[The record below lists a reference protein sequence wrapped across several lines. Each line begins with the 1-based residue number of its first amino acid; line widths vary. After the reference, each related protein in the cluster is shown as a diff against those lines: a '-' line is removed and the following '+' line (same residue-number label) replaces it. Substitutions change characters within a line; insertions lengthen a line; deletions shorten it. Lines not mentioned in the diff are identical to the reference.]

1 MTQVRTTVCSITV
14 DPPGNIMNAW
24 IGIIGTVI
32 GTFIGG
38 GAAWLNSRFQLRHQT
53 ERDRKTFMLQKLEE
67 IHQLLSQ
74 YKHSYKMLTAEFLR
88 TFASGQQEFGDLE
101 PIPSERLKML
111 IGFYAPDLATHL
123 KKVEEQGEGFGE
135 LIGKHVLLGESDQSA
150 QKKSLGF
157 LLMQSGEIGR
167 ACEEM
172 QQEVIQLAKSYI

>member
-1 MTQVRTTVCSITV
+1 M
-14 DPPGNIMNAW
+14 MNAW

-74 YKHSYKMLTAEFLR
+74 YKHSYKMLTTEFLR
-88 TFASGQQEFGDLE
+88 TFASGQQEFGEVE

-123 KKVEEQGEGFGE
+123 NNIEEEGESYGD
-135 LIGKHVLLGESDQSA
+135 LLGKYALSA
-150 QKKSLGF
+150 GKNDKNDQKKSLGF
-157 LLMQSGEIGR
+157 LLFQSGKISE
-167 ACEEM
+167 ACEVM